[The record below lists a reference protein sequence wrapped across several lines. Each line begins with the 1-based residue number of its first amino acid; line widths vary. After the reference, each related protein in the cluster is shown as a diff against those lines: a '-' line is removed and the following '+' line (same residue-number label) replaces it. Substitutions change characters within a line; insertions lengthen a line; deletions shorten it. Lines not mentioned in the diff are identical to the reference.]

1 MHAENGIKFTAH
13 NSMISNIWMDSIL
26 NSSNTPKY
34 FNTANSRRKDLFP
47 LNDTDPNR
55 ILSSAFNGKA
65 EEE

>member
-1 MHAENGIKFTAH
+1 
-13 NSMISNIWMDSIL
+13 MDSIL
-26 NSSNTPKY
+26 NGSNTPKY
-34 FNTANSRRKDLFP
+34 FNSQYYQFKNNFELDTKISQMKRGKDLFP